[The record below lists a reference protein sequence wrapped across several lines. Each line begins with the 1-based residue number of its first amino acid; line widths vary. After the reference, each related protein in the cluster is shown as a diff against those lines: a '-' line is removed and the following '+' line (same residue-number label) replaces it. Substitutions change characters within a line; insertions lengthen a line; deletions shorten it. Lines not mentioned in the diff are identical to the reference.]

1 MSGGAGIEAAPESA
15 GAGTLATVT
24 VWSLVERLAT
34 VFAEGENKLEAIRAL
49 EVFFDKAGKVFDDDG
64 DLFEGRMAAFL
75 EWYIIERGFRDGP
88 PPAARVATGQD
99 RGFTDDERRVAV
111 RLATSHRSLFEIITV
126 AGNQVEID
134 DLLGGARFLV
144 TERRSTAG
152 FEPGALFEARV
163 VWDGDTVVFGK
174 AFLFHPPDAHERIF
188 ELAERASAKDDEAA
202 AREVLFQLSRL
213 HVRWHR
219 FNHLAA
225 GKIYSG
231 EG

>member
-1 MSGGAGIEAAPESA
+1 MSGGASRAESISGQAA
-15 GAGTLATVT
+15 VT

-34 VFAEGENKLEAIRAL
+34 VFAEGENKLEAIRARDA
-49 EVFFDKAGKVFDDDG
+49 FFDKAGKVFDDDG
-64 DLFEGRMAAFL
+64 ELFEGRMAAFL
-75 EWYIIERGFRDGP
+75 EWYIIERRFRDGP
-88 PPAARVATGQD
+88 PPAARVAGG
-99 RGFTDDERRVAV
+99 RGGNFTDEERRVAV

-134 DLLGGARFLV
+134 DLLGGARFVV

-152 FEPGALFEARV
+152 FEPGALFEARI
-163 VWDGDTVVFGK
+163 VWDGDAVVFGK
-174 AFLFHPPDAHERIF
+174 TFLFHPPDAYERIF
-188 ELAERASAKDDEAA
+188 ELAERAASRDDEEAPL
-202 AREVLFQLSRL
+202 ELLFQLSRL

-225 GKIYSG
+225 GRVYSG

>member
-1 MSGGAGIEAAPESA
+1 MSDGASVPSEPAA
-15 GAGTLATVT
+15 VT
-24 VWSLVERLAT
+24 IWSLVERLAT
-34 VFAEGENKLEAIRAL
+34 RFAEGENKLETIRARDAYF
-49 EVFFDKAGKVFDDDG
+49 EKAGKVFDDDG

-88 PPAARVATGQD
+88 SPAARVATGHD
-99 RGFTDDERRVAV
+99 PGFTGDERRAAV

-126 AGNQVEID
+126 TGNEVEID

-152 FEPGALFEARV
+152 FEPGALFEARL

-174 AFLFHPPDAHERIF
+174 TFLFHPNDARERIL
-188 ELAERASAKDDEAA
+188 ELAEKAA
-202 AREVLFQLSRL
+202 VETRETAAEDLLFQLSRL

-219 FNHLAA
+219 FNHMAA
-225 GKIYSG
+225 AKIYSG
-231 EG
+231 DS